1 MKVFHSALK
10 SLSLSFI
17 YFYASVTLM
26 RVTKRKLSWWS
37 IPDGLVW
44 WKEKGKLAP
53 DEWKKFWL
61 RVDHVATGVL
71 IFFGLILFVS
81 ARTRGWDFLCVREAR
96 CTQRCGQQGAC
107 WGPRARRASRRRTHL
122 LALHCYLQVPNARKA
137 SSIVSPSCQK
147 SREFA
152 QAPSHALLDNF
163 NETLDPNLPKTPKGK
178 NLA

>member
-17 YFYASVTLM
+17 YFYASVTSM

-37 IPDGLVW
+37 IPGLVW

-71 IFFGLILFVS
+71 IFFGLILLCADKGLAGIFYVCVRRAAPNAAASREHWGS
-81 ARTRGWDFLCVREAR
+81 ARAVCKQKTHSPSRIALLPASP
-96 CTQRCGQQGAC
+96 QRKKGKQHC
-107 WGPRARRASRRRTHL
+107 
-122 LALHCYLQVPNARKA
+122 LALMPK
-137 SSIVSPSCQK
+137 VSRVRSGAF
-147 SREFA
+147 SRFA
-152 QAPSHALLDNF
+152 GQF
-163 NETLDPNLPKTPKGK
+163 
-178 NLA
+178 